1 VKLLR
6 RQDGL
11 AAVELGLLLPIFLL
25 LLAFVVPVV
34 QAGWEYMIVSRASAH
49 GVRYA
54 TRVDTNPRMSPAG
67 YLTRRPTAGEVE
79 SFVRDAAAPLQ
90 LSSVEVSPEPAS
102 TLPDEVISVRAK
114 YVVSFGPLAV
124 LANSIR
130 QVFCWTPPA
139 PNRERTC
146 GAEGGTFLPSSKE
159 ITVTARGREE

>member
-1 VKLLR
+1 MR
-6 RQDGL
+6 RHEDGM
-11 AAVELGLLLPIFLL
+11 AALELGLLLPILLL

-34 QAGWEYMIVSRASAH
+34 QAGWEYMVVSRAASH

-79 SFVRDAAAPLQ
+79 AFVRDAASPLQ
-90 LSSVEVSPEPAS
+90 LSSVEVSPEPTS
-102 TLPDEVISVRAK
+102 TLPDEVVTVRTK
-114 YVVSFGPLAV
+114 YIVSFGPLAV

-130 QVFCWTPPA
+130 QVFCWTPAPV
-139 PNRERTC
+139 PNRARTC
-146 GAEGGTFLPSSKE
+146 GAEGGTFLPDSKE